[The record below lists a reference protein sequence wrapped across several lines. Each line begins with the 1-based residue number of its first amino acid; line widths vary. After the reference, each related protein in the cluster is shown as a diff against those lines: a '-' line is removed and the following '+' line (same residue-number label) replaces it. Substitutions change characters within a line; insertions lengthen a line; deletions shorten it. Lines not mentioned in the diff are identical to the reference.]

1 MSRARAPA
9 RNSAKSLSLPSLMA
23 RMVECADQM
32 VVPRRMAAAIGP
44 MVRDERGL
52 KGTGVD
58 YTGERGTGGARD
70 STLSE

>member
-9 RNSAKSLSLPSLMA
+9 RNSAKSLSLSALMA

-32 VVPRRMAAAIGP
+32 VMLRRMAAEMGP
-44 MVRDERGL
+44 RMRDERGL

-58 YTGERGTGGARD
+58 YTGASGEPGTRV
-70 STLSE
+70 TVH